1 MDADM
6 VWWHIVSVAISS
18 FTVNVLGWLSFLLMK
33 YGQICT
39 FAKKQMF

>member
-33 YGQICT
+33 YG
-39 FAKKQMF
+39 